1 MMNFSENL
9 EKPVVQY
16 FHRIILITGIPVT
29 NSHGIAVERAVN
41 YFLALPAITASSRNM
56 IS

>member
-1 MMNFSENL
+1 MMNFPEYL
-9 EKPVVQY
+9 EKTVVQY

-29 NSHGIAVERAVN
+29 NSHGISIEGAVN
-41 YFLALPAITASSRNM
+41 HFLALPAITAGGRNM